1 MLLRQA
7 QGRPLRDPQG
17 WPSDSTRRVG
27 VLAHHLSSISY
38 RRWASTPTLL
48 SGSGSLG
55 YVRTKQNVPFNV
67 PRGTFWD
74 IMGHFGTLWDIQN
87 NTFLLRTPRGASK
100 TPFRGKNVPH
110 RGGWCGTFGTLHVPR
125 RGGYCLC
132 CQNEVKATDFVLFCI
147 ILYCAA
153 RDGAG
158 GGFPPPQGARSPLRV
173 MHPKANSEPIGMGV
187 PKIPGAAFYLL
198 ARHAHRHFVSR
209 AKYSASN

>member
-74 IMGHFGTLWDIQN
+74 IFGHFGTYKTTHSCYAPLVALQKRRSGAKMSHIGGVVWDIWDIACTQG
-87 NTFLLRTPRGASK
+87 TRPKREKSGGAPAVRPGPGRGRPGSW
-100 TPFRGKNVPH
+100 RGE
-110 RGGWCGTFGTLHVPR
+110 T
-125 RGGYCLC
+125 
-132 CQNEVKATDFVLFCI
+132 
-147 ILYCAA
+147 
-153 RDGAG
+153 
-158 GGFPPPQGARSPLRV
+158 
-173 MHPKANSEPIGMGV
+173 ANS
-187 PKIPGAAFYLL
+187 PGDCLQFGLS
-198 ARHAHRHFVSR
+198 V
-209 AKYSASN
+209 